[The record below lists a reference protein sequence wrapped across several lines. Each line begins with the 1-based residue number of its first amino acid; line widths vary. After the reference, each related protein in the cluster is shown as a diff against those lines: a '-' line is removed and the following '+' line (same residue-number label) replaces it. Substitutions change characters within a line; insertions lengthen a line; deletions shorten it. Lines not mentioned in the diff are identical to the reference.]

1 MKLGLSKKQGK
12 FIGDIIDQWHETGVI
27 NGVTKKQLEDSI
39 EIRSFEWKKLA
50 EYSFWI
56 AMLCVVIAFAAM
68 FADKFLIELV
78 EKLFSSSNFTLS
90 IVFATT
96 ATVVYYWAYKRSRN
110 YPDRIYSNEFI
121 LIMAVLSTATSIGYL
136 GMALDNGSG
145 HFSILLLIAACVYGV
160 IGLLFPSVLVWI
172 FAILSLGAWFGTE
185 TGYVSGWGAYY
196 LGMNYPLRFVL
207 FGLILTGM
215 SFLFNNIVFL
225 KKFQQSTYV
234 LGLLYLFIS
243 LWMMSIFG
251 NYGNFDDWFE
261 TKQIHLIGYGII
273 FGVVALLAIWWG
285 LKQDDYTSRSFGLT
299 FLFINLYT
307 RYFEFFWDALHKAIF
322 FLILAAT
329 FWLIGNNAEKIWN
342 LRFVN
347 RNISADE

>member
-1 MKLGLSKKQGK
+1 MKLGLSKKQGE
-12 FIGDIIDQWHETGVI
+12 FIGEVIDQWHEGGVI
-27 NGVTKKQLEDSI
+27 NDVTKKHLEDTI
-39 EIRSFEWKKLA
+39 EVRSFDWKKLA

-56 AMLCVVIAFAAM
+56 AMVCVVIAFAAM

-90 IVFATT
+90 IVFAFS
-96 ATVVYYWAYKRSRN
+96 AAAIYYWTYRRSRKFPSN
-110 YPDRIYSNEFI
+110 IYSNEFTLI
-121 LIMAVLSTATSIGYL
+121 LAVLSTATSIGYL

-145 HFSILLLIAACVYGV
+145 HFSLLLLIAAFVYGA

-172 FAILSLGAWFGTE
+172 FAILSIGAWFGTE
-185 TGYVSGWGAYY
+185 TGYVSGWSAYY

-207 FGLILTGM
+207 FGCVLTGL
-215 SFLFNNIVFL
+215 SFLFSRHDFL
-225 KKFQQSTYV
+225 INFQKSTYV

-243 LWMMSIFG
+243 LWMLSIFG
-251 NYGNFDDWFE
+251 NYGNIDDWFD
-261 TKQIHLIGYGII
+261 TKQISLIGYGII
-273 FGVVALLAIWWG
+273 FGSVALLAIWWG
-285 LKQDDYTSRSFGLT
+285 LKQDDYISRSFGLT

-307 RYFEFFWDALHKAIF
+307 RYFEFFWDAMHKAIF

-342 LRFVN
+342 LKFLN
-347 RNISADE
+347 RNFSPDE

>member
-12 FIGDIIDQWHETGVI
+12 FIDDVIDQWHNGRVI
-27 NGVTKKQLEDSI
+27 DDATRKQLEDTI
-39 EIRSFEWKKLA
+39 EVRSFDWKKLA

-56 AMLCVVIAFAAM
+56 AMVCVVIAFAAM

-78 EKLFSSSNFTLS
+78 EKLFSSSNFTLC
-90 IVFATT
+90 IFFALT
-96 ATVVYYWAYKRSRN
+96 AAAIYYWAYRRSRR
-110 YPDRIYSNEFI
+110 YPNKLYSNEFI
-121 LIMAVLSTATSIGYL
+121 LIIAVLSTATSIGYL

-145 HFSILLLIAACVYGV
+145 HFSLLLLIAAFVYGA

-172 FAILSLGAWFGTE
+172 FAILSIGAWFGTE
-185 TGYVSGWGAYY
+185 TGYVSGWGMYY

-207 FGLILTGM
+207 FGSVLTGL
-215 SFLFNNIVFL
+215 SFLFNHYVILKVFS
-225 KKFQQSTYV
+225 KSTYV

-243 LWMMSIFG
+243 LWMLSIFG
-251 NYGNFDDWFE
+251 NYGDIEEWFE
-261 TKQIHLIGYGII
+261 IKQISLIGYGII
-273 FGVVALLAIWWG
+273 FGVIALLAIWWG

-307 RYFEFFWDALHKAIF
+307 RYFEFFWDTMHKAIF

-342 LRFVN
+342 LKFLN
-347 RNISADE
+347 RSFSAEK